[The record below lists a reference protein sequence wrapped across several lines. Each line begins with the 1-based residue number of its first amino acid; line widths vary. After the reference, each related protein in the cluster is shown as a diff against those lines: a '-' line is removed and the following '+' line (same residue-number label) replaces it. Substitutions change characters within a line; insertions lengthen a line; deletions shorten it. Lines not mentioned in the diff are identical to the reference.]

1 MKETCEFLNGLL
13 KDNDKIV
20 LGISG
25 GPDSMCL
32 LHVLNSL
39 KEKYNLNLICAH
51 VNHGLR
57 KESEEEKEFV
67 KKYCEDKNIIFEYMK
82 IENYKKNKFSE
93 QEGREKRYLFFEEL
107 INKYNA
113 NYLMT
118 AHHGDDLI
126 ETVLMRL
133 VRGSNLKGYEGI
145 SLISKNDKYKIVRP
159 LLNLNKE
166 EILDYLKK
174 EKIPYVIDKSNECE
188 KYTRNRFRKQVLPFL
203 KKEDKNV
210 HLKFLKYSKELN
222 RYNNYFNNIIEEKI
236 DKIYKNNKI
245 IINEILKEDEFLQE
259 KIIEYIIQDIQKTE
273 IFNINDKAFK
283 NIMEL
288 LKKDQNSQINL
299 CDNFIARRSYN
310 YLYIEK
316 NKIAEEYNYILD
328 NIVIIN
334 NKYKIEKK
342 DLCNEKDNSVIRIN
356 SEEIELPLYVRNK
369 KDGDK
374 IKIKNLKGTKKL
386 KDIFI
391 DCKMDLKKRVEYPIV
406 VDRKDTIIWIPGIKK
421 SIFDKEINEK
431 YDIILKYTEEND
443 E

>member
-210 HLKFLKYSKELN
+210 QLKFLKYSKELN
-222 RYNNYFNNIIEEKI
+222 RYNNYVNNIIEEKI

-328 NIVIIN
+328 NVVIIN

-342 DLCNEKDNSVIRIN
+342 DLCNEKDNTVIRIN